1 MACGEIIPSN
11 QTTQPLFIHQ
21 GADFD
26 LAFTYQDSAGTA
38 INITGYTFEM
48 TVVEKKP
55 GGTAVAVWNTAGG
68 NFSITTAASGTFALH
83 VAAAET
89 TLLNPGP
96 CFFDLIATNGTSK
109 DALAQGSIIINRK
122 A

>member
-1 MACGEIIPSN
+1 VACDELIPDN
-11 QTTQPLFIHQ
+11 QTDQPLFLHQ

-26 LAFTYQDSAGTA
+26 LAFTYQDPDGVA

-48 TVVEKKP
+48 TVVEKKA
-55 GGTAVAVWNTAGG
+55 GGTAVAVWNTTNGD
-68 NFSITTAASGTFALH
+68 FSITVAASGTFALH

-89 TLLNPGP
+89 LLLGAGS
-96 CFFDLIATNGTSK
+96 CFFDLIATNGAAK
-109 DALAQGSIIINRK
+109 NALASGQIIIHRK

>member
-1 MACGEIIPSN
+1 MACDEINPSN
-11 QTTQPLFIHQ
+11 QTDQPLFIHQ

-48 TVVEKKP
+48 TVVEKKA
-55 GGTAVAVWNTAGG
+55 GGTAVAVWNSTNGD
-68 NFSITTAASGTFALH
+68 FSITVAASGTFALH

-89 TLLNPGP
+89 ILLNPGP
-96 CFFDLIATNGTSK
+96 CFFDLIATNGTAK
-109 DALAQGSIIINRK
+109 NALASGQIVIHRK